1 MRGKIS
7 TCNEFYSLFKEDEDN
22 YLPGWQIAN
31 VTAEANTTSNAT
43 ISPWTY
49 QTSNELGS
57 IPFLGLVGTYSG
69 GGYAFDLSSANAT
82 EAYLNY
88 LKQNSWIDYRTRA
101 VFVEVA
107 IYSAQVNLFGV
118 ATFLTEWMPTNGI
131 VFFNNIKV
139 ARLYQHGNDLQLVM
153 FVCEIF
159 LAVFVLAFMYI
170 ELKKI
175 FRLRRSYL
183 KDPWNWLEI
192 TQIFLILTCAGALL
206 QRTNYTNQAIE
217 RMNAEPDKFVSFIQ
231 TITWDEIFGY
241 LLAFLVFFANLKLLK
256 LIRFNHR
263 IYLFTKTISNA
274 AGPLMS
280 FMIVFTVFY
289 IAYCVL
295 FYSLFGSI
303 LPEYSS
309 LLVTIET
316 LFNTVMG
323 AFDFEIIRENNRTLG
338 PIIFFSFMM
347 IMVMILL
354 NVFLTIL
361 MDSFAEVQEDEL
373 LVSEDAVV
381 VDMMIKRFKCYFLR
395 TDKVDILPE
404 NDTLSSTNFESETYN
419 NSHCDSDSK
428 CPEIQEEKC
437 EDEYYLDKA
446 HSGGDSELD
455 IPLGA
460 FRAAEASFSSIEKTG
475 NARQEN
481 LREPEHS
488 SSWSSFTSLAKD
500 RVETETDPYVTSP
513 SQDESGKSL
522 EDDDTSGVCSE
533 SYGHPTDSRRSSMAF
548 NMERDELDEKLN
560 EEYSSSMECSPRGS
574 HHSKSTEMLTVPKSR
589 GSSSSGYC
597 SSFVATEDSDGRTE
611 VSGESQLS
619 HYYDMIEKALDSSNY
634 DQESLVGTEEGDV
647 SQEPEVCYYY
657 KLLEGATRY
666 QDNINGDETKAL
678 EKFDFSD
685 YQIYRENFEGHS
697 TQDCVKDTDTDVESK
712 LTDLL
717 GFFASIALS
726 DLLEDQVY
734 EKLLVEYVTSL
745 NEVWF
750 EPKHETFDRQLLK
763 RFDKKAKWMYTRH
776 MFTET

>member
-139 ARLYQHGNDLQLVM
+139 ARLYQHENDLQLVM
-153 FVCEIF
+153 LVCEIF

-192 TQIFLILTCAGALL
+192 AQIFLILTCAGALL

-404 NDTLSSTNFESETYN
+404 NDALSSTNFESETYN

-533 SYGHPTDSRRSSMAF
+533 SYGHPTDSRRSSMAS
-548 NMERDELDEKLN
+548 NMERDELDEKFN

-647 SQEPEVCYYY
+647 SQQKVCYYY

-666 QDNINGDETKAL
+666 QDYINGDETKAL

-685 YQIYRENFEGHS
+685 YQIYRDNFEGHS
-697 TQDCVKDTDTDVESK
+697 TQDCVKDTDTDVEPK

-734 EKLLVEYVTSL
+734 EELLVEYVTSL

>member
-139 ARLYQHGNDLQLVM
+139 ARLYQHENDLQLVM
-153 FVCEIF
+153 LVCEIF

-533 SYGHPTDSRRSSMAF
+533 SYGHPTDSRRSSMAS
-548 NMERDELDEKLN
+548 NMERDELDEKFN

-574 HHSKSTEMLTVPKSR
+574 HHSKSTEMLTASKSR

-685 YQIYRENFEGHS
+685 YQIYRDNFEGHS

-734 EKLLVEYVTSL
+734 EELLVEYVTSL

>member
-153 FVCEIF
+153 LVCEIF

-192 TQIFLILTCAGALL
+192 AQIFLILTCAGALL

-217 RMNAEPDKFVSFIQ
+217 RMNAEPEKFVSFIQ

-513 SQDESGKSL
+513 SRDESGKSL

-533 SYGHPTDSRRSSMAF
+533 SYGHPTDSRRSSMAS
-548 NMERDELDEKLN
+548 NMERDELDEKFN

-574 HHSKSTEMLTVPKSR
+574 HHSKSTEMLTAPKSR

-685 YQIYRENFEGHS
+685 YQIYRDNFEGHS
-697 TQDCVKDTDTDVESK
+697 TQDCVKDTDTDVEPK

-734 EKLLVEYVTSL
+734 EELLVEYVTSL

>member
-139 ARLYQHGNDLQLVM
+139 ARLYQHENDLQLVM
-153 FVCEIF
+153 LVCEIF

-192 TQIFLILTCAGALL
+192 AQIFLILTCAGALL

-404 NDTLSSTNFESETYN
+404 NDALSSTNFESETYN

-533 SYGHPTDSRRSSMAF
+533 SYGHPTDSRRSSMAS
-548 NMERDELDEKLN
+548 NMERDELDEKFN

-574 HHSKSTEMLTVPKSR
+574 HHSKSTEMLTASKSR

-685 YQIYRENFEGHS
+685 YQIYRDNFEGHS
-697 TQDCVKDTDTDVESK
+697 TQDCVKDTDTDVEPK

-734 EKLLVEYVTSL
+734 EELLVEYVTSL

>member
-139 ARLYQHGNDLQLVM
+139 ARLYQHENDLQLVM
-153 FVCEIF
+153 LVCEIF

-192 TQIFLILTCAGALL
+192 AQIFLILTCAGALL

-404 NDTLSSTNFESETYN
+404 NDALSSTNFESETYN

-533 SYGHPTDSRRSSMAF
+533 SYGHPTDSRRSSMAS
-548 NMERDELDEKLN
+548 NMERDELDEKFN

-574 HHSKSTEMLTVPKSR
+574 HHSKSTEMLTASKSR

-647 SQEPEVCYYY
+647 SQQKVCYYY

-666 QDNINGDETKAL
+666 QDYINGDETKAL

-685 YQIYRENFEGHS
+685 YQIYRDNFEGHS
-697 TQDCVKDTDTDVESK
+697 TQDCVKDTDTDVEPK

-734 EKLLVEYVTSL
+734 EELLVEYVTSL

>member
-192 TQIFLILTCAGALL
+192 AQIFLILTCAGALL

-404 NDTLSSTNFESETYN
+404 NDALSSTNFESETYN

-533 SYGHPTDSRRSSMAF
+533 SYGHPTDSRRSSMAS
-548 NMERDELDEKLN
+548 NMERDELDEKFN

-574 HHSKSTEMLTVPKSR
+574 HHSKSTEMLTAPKSR

-685 YQIYRENFEGHS
+685 YQIYRDNFEGHS
-697 TQDCVKDTDTDVESK
+697 TQDCVKDTDTDIEPK

-734 EKLLVEYVTSL
+734 EELLVEYVTSL

>member
-139 ARLYQHGNDLQLVM
+139 ARLYQHENDLQLVM
-153 FVCEIF
+153 LVCEIF

-192 TQIFLILTCAGALL
+192 AQIFLILTCAGALL

-533 SYGHPTDSRRSSMAF
+533 SYGHPTDSRRSSMAS
-548 NMERDELDEKLN
+548 NMERDELDEKFN

-685 YQIYRENFEGHS
+685 YQIYRDNFEGHS

>member
-153 FVCEIF
+153 LVCEIF

-231 TITWDEIFGY
+231 TIIWDEIFGY

-533 SYGHPTDSRRSSMAF
+533 SYGHPTDSRRSSMAS
-548 NMERDELDEKLN
+548 NMERDELDEKFN

-574 HHSKSTEMLTVPKSR
+574 HHSKFTEMLTAPKSR

-685 YQIYRENFEGHS
+685 YQIYRDNFEGHS
-697 TQDCVKDTDTDVESK
+697 TQDCVKDTDTDVEPK

-734 EKLLVEYVTSL
+734 EELLVEYVTSL

>member
-139 ARLYQHGNDLQLVM
+139 ARLYQHENDLQLVM
-153 FVCEIF
+153 LVCEIF

-513 SQDESGKSL
+513 TQDESGKSL

-533 SYGHPTDSRRSSMAF
+533 SYGHPTDSRRSSMAS
-548 NMERDELDEKLN
+548 NMERDELDEKFN

-574 HHSKSTEMLTVPKSR
+574 HHSKSTEMLTAPKSR

-685 YQIYRENFEGHS
+685 YQIYRDNFEGHS
-697 TQDCVKDTDTDVESK
+697 TQDCVKDTDTDVEPK

>member
-139 ARLYQHGNDLQLVM
+139 ARLYQHENDLQLVM
-153 FVCEIF
+153 LVCEIF

-192 TQIFLILTCAGALL
+192 AQIFLILTCAGALL

-404 NDTLSSTNFESETYN
+404 NDALSSTNFESETYN

-533 SYGHPTDSRRSSMAF
+533 SYGHPTDSRRSSMAS
-548 NMERDELDEKLN
+548 NMERDELDEKFN

-574 HHSKSTEMLTVPKSR
+574 HHSKSTEMLTASKSR

-647 SQEPEVCYYY
+647 SQQKVCYYY

-666 QDNINGDETKAL
+666 QDYINGDETKAL

-685 YQIYRENFEGHS
+685 YQIYRDNFEGHS

-734 EKLLVEYVTSL
+734 EELLVEYVTSL

>member
-153 FVCEIF
+153 LVCEIF

-183 KDPWNWLEI
+183 RDPWNWLEI
-192 TQIFLILTCAGALL
+192 AQIFLILTCAGALL

-381 VDMMIKRFKCYFLR
+381 VDMMIKRLKCYFLR

-404 NDTLSSTNFESETYN
+404 NDALSSTNFESETYN

-428 CPEIQEEKC
+428 CAEIQEEKC

-446 HSGGDSELD
+446 HSGRDSELD

-533 SYGHPTDSRRSSMAF
+533 SYGHPTDSRRSSMAS
-548 NMERDELDEKLN
+548 NMERDELDEKFN

-574 HHSKSTEMLTVPKSR
+574 HHSKSTEMLTAPKSR

-685 YQIYRENFEGHS
+685 YQIYRDNFEGHS
-697 TQDCVKDTDTDVESK
+697 TQDCVKDTDTDVEPK

-726 DLLEDQVY
+726 ELLEDQVY
-734 EKLLVEYVTSL
+734 EELLVEYVTSL

>member
-153 FVCEIF
+153 LVCEIF

-175 FRLRRSYL
+175 FRLRRSYF

-192 TQIFLILTCAGALL
+192 AQIFLILTCAGALL

-404 NDTLSSTNFESETYN
+404 NDALSSTNFESETYN

-533 SYGHPTDSRRSSMAF
+533 SYGHPTDSRRSSMAS
-548 NMERDELDEKLN
+548 NMERDELDEKFN

-647 SQEPEVCYYY
+647 SQQKVCYYY

-666 QDNINGDETKAL
+666 QDYINGDETKAL

-685 YQIYRENFEGHS
+685 YQIYRDNFEGHS

>member
-139 ARLYQHGNDLQLVM
+139 ARLYQHENDLQLVM
-153 FVCEIF
+153 LVCEIF

-533 SYGHPTDSRRSSMAF
+533 SYGHPTDSRRSSMAS
-548 NMERDELDEKLN
+548 NMERDELDEKFN

-685 YQIYRENFEGHS
+685 YQIYRDNFEGHS

>member
-139 ARLYQHGNDLQLVM
+139 ARLYQHENDLQLVM
-153 FVCEIF
+153 LVCEIF

-404 NDTLSSTNFESETYN
+404 NDALSSTNFESETYN

-533 SYGHPTDSRRSSMAF
+533 SYGHPTDSRRSSMAS
-548 NMERDELDEKLN
+548 NMERDELDEKFN

-574 HHSKSTEMLTVPKSR
+574 HHSKSTEMLTASKSR

-647 SQEPEVCYYY
+647 SQQKVCYYY

-666 QDNINGDETKAL
+666 QDYINGDETKAL

-685 YQIYRENFEGHS
+685 YQIYRDNFEGHS

-734 EKLLVEYVTSL
+734 EELLVEYVTSL

>member
-139 ARLYQHGNDLQLVM
+139 ARLYQHENDLQLVM
-153 FVCEIF
+153 LVCEIF

-513 SQDESGKSL
+513 TQDESGKSL

-533 SYGHPTDSRRSSMAF
+533 SYGHPTDSRRSSMAS
-548 NMERDELDEKLN
+548 NMERDELDEKFN

-685 YQIYRENFEGHS
+685 YQIYRDNFEGHS
-697 TQDCVKDTDTDVESK
+697 TQDCVKDTDTDVEPK

>member
-153 FVCEIF
+153 LVCEIF

-192 TQIFLILTCAGALL
+192 AQIFLILTCAGALL

-404 NDTLSSTNFESETYN
+404 NDALSSTNFESETYN

-548 NMERDELDEKLN
+548 NMERDELDEKFN

-574 HHSKSTEMLTVPKSR
+574 HHSKSTEMLTASKSR

-685 YQIYRENFEGHS
+685 YQIYRDNFEGHS
-697 TQDCVKDTDTDVESK
+697 TQDCVKDTDTDVEPK

-734 EKLLVEYVTSL
+734 EELLVEYVTSL